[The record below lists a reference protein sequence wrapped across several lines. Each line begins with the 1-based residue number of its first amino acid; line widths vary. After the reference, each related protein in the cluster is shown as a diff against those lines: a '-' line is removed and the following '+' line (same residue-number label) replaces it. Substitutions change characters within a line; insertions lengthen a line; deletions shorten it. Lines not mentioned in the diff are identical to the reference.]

1 MQILVSTGTS
11 DEPALAFMNALA
23 SLSGP
28 MFDAE
33 ETRIIDKVI
42 EHTPNG
48 YVVTVRVMAL
58 DEEDLEKNPE
68 LREDEGSGGDQS
80 VKPARREH
88 DGINDIAYAYSAREV
103 NRMRE
108 EIMGASL
115 EEYAHPENYLHD
127 TLPTDFEEAVQS
139 DSSYVHHSDAQEIL
153 EQADRITTELSKQ
166 EIDHSVSYEMLSS
179 EMVEWQARRTAG
191 PAPGPEAPD
200 PVLDENGVPLPE
212 GTFEK
217 RAKQPPPADSLDLVA

>member
-11 DEPALAFMNALA
+11 DEPALAYMNALA

-48 YVVTVRVMAL
+48 YVVTVRVLAL
-58 DEEDLEKNPE
+58 NEDDLENNRQ
-68 LREDEGSGGDQS
+68 LRDDQGDSGETS

-88 DGINDIAYAYSAREV
+88 TDIADFAYAYSAHELERS
-103 NRMRE
+103 RE
-108 EIMGASL
+108 ELASRSL

-127 TLPTDFEEAVQS
+127 NLPADFEEAVHS
-139 DSSYVHHSDAQEIL
+139 DSSYVHSGSDMLAEAAYIM
-153 EQADRITTELSKQ
+153 TELPRR
-166 EIDHSVSYEMLSS
+166 EIDNSVSYEMLSS
-179 EMVEWQARRTAG
+179 DTIAWHNRE
-191 PAPGPEAPD
+191 PAALQPA
-200 PVLDENGVPLPE
+200 LDENGAPLPE